1 MTGLRQLSIPTAAT
15 QKRLMANTA
24 AEAVYNHVSISPGH
38 MDDAEKEPRAL
49 ISGLQTTTHKGF
61 LLSASSTVCALFVQL
76 SMSTVLLNSCTV
88 LFFLFFIFCGAR
100 DTLKLRRDAGV
111 EGTAG
116 NELENCIDNV
126 MSTCQVGQI
135 ICEMQSWNRRKS
147 PCFGSCPTET
157 V

>member
-61 LLSASSTVCALFVQL
+61 LLSASSTVYALFVQL
-76 SMSTVLLNSCTV
+76 SMSTVLLNSHAV
-88 LFFLFFIFCGAR
+88 LFFFFFF
-100 DTLKLRRDAGV
+100 LRRKRYIKAQERHSG
-111 EGTAG
+111 
-116 NELENCIDNV
+116 
-126 MSTCQVGQI
+126 
-135 ICEMQSWNRRKS
+135 
-147 PCFGSCPTET
+147 
-157 V
+157 